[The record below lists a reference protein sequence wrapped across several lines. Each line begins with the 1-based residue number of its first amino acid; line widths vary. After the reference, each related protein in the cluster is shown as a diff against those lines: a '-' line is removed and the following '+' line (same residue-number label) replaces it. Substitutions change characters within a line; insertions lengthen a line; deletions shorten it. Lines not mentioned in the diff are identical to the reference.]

1 MKIKGILLAA
11 ALVLNTGCGLQK
23 AVDSAGATSDKLDDT
38 LKQMKEMNGVVKDQ
52 CQEVAFESMLKPE
65 FGQDLMPIPFD
76 LMPFAKKFGT
86 CSSTDDLTEVVYLWM
101 KKMNELVIDTGPS
114 GAAPTADQVN
124 AFNHHKMQI
133 FMALEAV
140 SGLLEQDKVNKI
152 IADQIDG
159 EGRYQE
165 TALQLLMLRTR
176 FLRDVML
183 ESSLFSTPLNNP
195 GKISKAI
202 EYADQIDAIARL
214 PYAKGAIKIKITG
227 FMDPYPVIDE
237 TFDPGVALDTWTKI
251 RTKAQRCFGQT
262 PMPDTCNPPGV
273 HDKLSLPAKA
283 QLDSSLSY
291 VDKKIVSW
299 GGSLN

>member
-1 MKIKGILLAA
+1 MKIKGVVLAA
-11 ALVLNTGCGLQK
+11 ALVLTTGCGLQK
-23 AVDSAGATSDKLDDT
+23 AVDSAGDTSGKLDDT

-76 LMPFAKKFGT
+76 LMPFAKKFGS

-101 KKMNELVIDTGPS
+101 KKMNELVIDVPGGTK
-114 GAAPTADQVN
+114 PTDDQVA

-140 SGLLEQDKVNKI
+140 SGLLEQPKVDKI

-183 ESSLFSTPLNNP
+183 ESSLLSTPLNNP

-202 EYADQIDAIARL
+202 EYADQIEAIARL

-273 HDKLSLPAKA
+273 HDKLSKA
-283 QLDSSLSY
+283 AQFQLNSSLSY
-291 VDKKIVSW
+291 VDKKILSW
-299 GGSLN
+299 GGTLD